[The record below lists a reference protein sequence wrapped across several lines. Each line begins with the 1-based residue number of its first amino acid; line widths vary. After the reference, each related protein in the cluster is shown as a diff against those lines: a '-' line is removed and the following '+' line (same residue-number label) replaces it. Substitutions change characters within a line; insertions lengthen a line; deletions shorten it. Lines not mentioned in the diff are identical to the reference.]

1 MPCRGEIPLR
11 SEPDCDEGRQRDGG
25 EDIVV
30 PHANR
35 ARELGPQQ
43 TQPDGLTLLELQL
56 GWAPREG

>member
-1 MPCRGEIPLR
+1 MIPCRGEIPLR

-43 TQPDGLTLLELQL
+43 TQPM
-56 GWAPREG
+56 A